1 MQTLT
6 FNDGTILGNSY
17 AIESDVG
24 LFLYI
29 RSGNTLLEV
38 ATLCADPDNTKK
50 IVEDGGGEKKTIR
63 GYKKLTAVRDEG
75 SGLITAQLRKN

>member
-6 FNDGTILGNSY
+6 FNDGTILENSY

-50 IVEDGGGEKKTIR
+50 IVEDGGEKKTIR

>member
-6 FNDGTILGNSY
+6 FNDGTILENSY

-38 ATLCADPDNTKK
+38 ATLCADPENTKK
-50 IVEDGGGEKKTIR
+50 IVEDAGDGTTTIR

-75 SGLITAQLRKN
+75 NGLITAQLKKN